1 MHGNFIDVM
10 HKDLKE
16 LEGSEVKTILESYKE
31 AKVGFGV
38 GHNLKTSILRAIYD
52 CPFFRPGLKVFLIC

>member
-16 LEGSEVKTILESYKE
+16 LEGSEVTTVSFFFQWFNIMKRIFFHL
-31 AKVGFGV
+31 VG
-38 GHNLKTSILRAIYD
+38 
-52 CPFFRPGLKVFLIC
+52 

>member
-16 LEGSEVKTILESYKE
+16 LEGSEVKTVSFLELFLL
-31 AKVGFGV
+31 GFSSK
-38 GHNLKTSILRAIYD
+38 NLHSLTYS
-52 CPFFRPGLKVFLIC
+52 